1 MPERPGLDPQG
12 SEGNPRPSFNP
23 LIAAVPVVVVFLLTA
38 LPGNDPVSWAFGDGD
53 GGVRQALVARI
64 TEHMTAVPQ
73 QEGAS
78 PVQVAT
84 TTSGGASSSPGGR
97 GATTPAT
104 CEPVAGEPYC
114 KYVVQPGDNLASLAT
129 RFNLNGGVVP
139 GWELLWA
146 SNRADI
152 AGVDDVLAVGQTLR
166 VPTRLGVLHTVFP
179 GESLMALAVAYDV
192 SSQRIADENG
202 LDLNSILVAGEV
214 LIISSPPVI
223 PETPVLPH
231 EANASEEDD
240 EPGSDEPGERTPAP
254 EATADTDDGD
264 RDGDEATPEP
274 EEPGEP
280 EEEEEEPP
288 RRDDPTHMS
297 WPIVQPI
304 RVTNYMSARHPLG
317 MDFGLSHAKGSNITA
332 AADGTVAFAGG
343 DACCSYGYYVIV
355 EHANGLKTLYA
366 HLSKINVRKGQAVN
380 RGDALGV
387 AGSTGYSTGTH
398 LHFEVYLN
406 GKRVNPMN
414 YLPQ

>member
-1 MPERPGLDPQG
+1 MPERPGLDSQPP
-12 SEGNPRPSFNP
+12 EAGNPRPRFNP
-23 LIAAVPVVVVFLLTA
+23 LIAAIPVVVVFLLTA
-38 LPGNDPVSWAFGDGD
+38 LPGNDPVSWAFGDGN

-64 TEHMTAVPQ
+64 TEHMTAVPHE
-73 QEGAS
+73 EGAA

-84 TTSGGASSSPGGR
+84 ITPGGGSSSGGSV
-97 GATTPAT
+97 GATLPPT

-114 KYVVQPGDNLASLAT
+114 KYVVQPGDSLASLAT
-129 RFNLNGGVVP
+129 RFNLNGGAVP

-166 VPTRLGVLHTVFP
+166 IPTRLGVLHTVFP

-202 LDLNSILVAGEV
+202 LDLNGILVAGEI

-231 EANASEEDD
+231 EEKEDEDSPASPD
-240 EPGSDEPGERTPAP
+240 GSP
-254 EATADTDDGD
+254 TA
-264 RDGDEATPEP
+264 EATPEAEG
-274 EEPGEP
+274 EERQEDGEATPTAEDEEDEEP
-280 EEEEEEPP
+280 EEEDEEPEQA
-288 RRDDPTHMS
+288 DDPTHMS
-297 WPIVQPI
+297 WPIVQPV
-304 RVTNYMSARHPLG
+304 RVTNHMGARHPLG

-355 EHANGLKTLYA
+355 EHSNGLKTLYA